1 MAYGITRV
9 STTAEIR
16 KFLPQDYPSVR
27 TTLELEN
34 KFGRISYESVLIKS
48 NDVTKVDIVHT
59 ILRLENTLEDDPE
72 LENYITRVEAYTDYV
87 IPLIENYNLLSDYQ
101 LEQSVQYLLDQ
112 PGIKARVAGLL
123 SENREAALIKI
134 YTNTKL
140 PDMSS

>member
-1 MAYGITRV
+1 MEKARHLMKRIARACERKPYVVILIVILFTVFMAYGITRV

-34 KFGRISYESVLIKS
+34 KFGRISYESVLIRS
-48 NDVTKVDIVHT
+48 NDVTKLDIVHT

-87 IPLIENYNLLSDYQ
+87 IPLVKCFLMY
-101 LEQSVQYLLDQ
+101 V
-112 PGIKARVAGLL
+112 
-123 SENREAALIKI
+123 
-134 YTNTKL
+134 
-140 PDMSS
+140 